1 MKKDN
6 QYTVFILQMREE
18 SELNCLGLT
27 KVKLEGGDRAYFG
40 WTVMRLDV

>member
-1 MKKDN
+1 
-6 QYTVFILQMREE
+6 MREE

-27 KVKLEGGDRAYFG
+27 KVKLEERDRIHFG